1 MWDGG
6 VGGVSGWQVWDCGV
20 LWVLSGVCG
29 EFVMGDCLCL
39 GGRVFMRRL
48 FYIKSKY

>member
-1 MWDGG
+1 MAG
-6 VGGVSGWQVWDCGV
+6 VG
-20 LWVLSGVCG
+20 LWCAVGAVRSLWRIREGDS
-29 EFVMGDCLCL
+29 DCLCL